1 MGGNYQEKCF
11 LGWDHLMHCNKK
23 LVRNGQ
29 MFFSCTLKKQQQI
42 NKPMSIW
49 DTLYL
54 QKQTILT
61 ILQHDIIL
69 WMMKNS
75 FYYIDS
81 VSYIYIQDV
90 QDGFG
95 DIFWNSLTNSLFRH
109 PVWYRI
115 LDGWLLFFDTKTER
129 MWVCYYSL
137 LFHKYNLQ
145 FFFAKMIT
153 AF

>member
-1 MGGNYQEKCF
+1 MNKEKRLYKTTQQPFKRKKNSVKTHVEFGILPMKKYIMGGNYQEKCF

-81 VSYIYIQDV
+81 VSYIYI
-90 QDGFG
+90 GCPRW
-95 DIFWNSLTNSLFRH
+95 IWRH
-109 PVWYRI
+109 F
-115 LDGWLLFFDTKTER
+115 LK
-129 MWVCYYSL
+129 
-137 LFHKYNLQ
+137 
-145 FFFAKMIT
+145 
-153 AF
+153 

>member
-1 MGGNYQEKCF
+1 MFFSLNCGEFWTKKKDYIKQHNNLLKEKKIPWKHTFNLDIGILPMKKYIMGGNYQEKCF

-81 VSYIYIQDV
+81 VSYICTGCPRWI
-90 QDGFG
+90 
-95 DIFWNSLTNSLFRH
+95 WR
-109 PVWYRI
+109 PI
-115 LDGWLLFFDTKTER
+115 L
-129 MWVCYYSL
+129 Y
-137 LFHKYNLQ
+137 
-145 FFFAKMIT
+145 
-153 AF
+153 